1 MNSNPTPT
9 LTDSSAAEQSDFFAA
24 VQGDPSHGTTLR
36 GEKFS
41 PLESCLI
48 DELTALQRDV
58 SRMEQNV
65 SRFQGDMGSLR
76 EEFIALREQ
85 LLPLLSQQMRSLSAT
100 TANETV
106 RLTESIMDQA
116 EVNMR
121 QEAINKNMI
130 ARFNN
135 RLNGTKD
142 ALEPL
147 HSLMTGREIE
157 GVRTSF
163 SSATRCATTLIAAAR
178 RMAEILSELEQPRQ
192 AFVNDRRRELRTLY
206 GAGFLNLRI
215 VREED
220 DD

>member
-24 VQGDPSHGTTLR
+24 VQGDRSHGTTLR
-36 GEKFS
+36 GENTI
-41 PLESCLI
+41 LRGENTTLRGENTI
-48 DELTALQRDV
+48 LRDELTALRRDV
-58 SRMEQNV
+58 SRMEQAM

-76 EEFIALREQ
+76 EEFLASREQ
-85 LLPLLSQQMRSLSAT
+85 LLPLSQQMRSLSAT

-121 QEAINKNMI
+121 QEAI
-130 ARFNN
+130 
-135 RLNGTKD
+135 
-142 ALEPL
+142 
-147 HSLMTGREIE
+147 
-157 GVRTSF
+157 
-163 SSATRCATTLIAAAR
+163 LIAAAR
-178 RMAEILSELEQPRQ
+178 RMAEILSELGQPRQ
-192 AFVNDRRRELRTLY
+192 AFVNDRRRELRKLY
-206 GAGFLNLRI
+206 GAGFLHLRI

>member
-24 VQGDPSHGTTLR
+24 VQGDRSHGTTLR
-36 GEKFS
+36 GENTI
-41 PLESCLI
+41 LRGENTTLRGENTI
-48 DELTALQRDV
+48 LRDELTALRDELTALRRDV
-58 SRMEQNV
+58 SRMEQAM

-76 EEFIALREQ
+76 EEFLASREQ
-85 LLPLLSQQMRSLSAT
+85 LLPLSQQ
-100 TANETV
+100 NETV

-130 ARFNN
+130 ARLNN
-135 RLNGTKD
+135 RLNGTID

-157 GVRTSF
+157 GVRSR
-163 SSATRCATTLIAAAR
+163 AQLEALLPR
-178 RMAEILSELEQPRQ
+178 RMAEILSELGQPRQ
-192 AFVNDRRRELRTLY
+192 AFVNDRRRELRKLY
-206 GAGFLNLRI
+206 GAGFLHLRI

>member
-24 VQGDPSHGTTLR
+24 VQGDRSHGTTLR
-36 GEKFS
+36 GENTT
-41 PLESCLI
+41 LR
-48 DELTALQRDV
+48 DELTALRRDV
-58 SRMEQNV
+58 SRMEQAM
-65 SRFQGDMGSLR
+65 SRFEGDMGSLR
-76 EEFIALREQ
+76 EEFLASREQ
-85 LLPLLSQQMRSLSAT
+85 LLPLSQEMRSLSAT

-130 ARFNN
+130 ARLNN
-135 RLNGTKD
+135 RLNGTID

-157 GVRTSF
+157 GVRSR
-163 SSATRCATTLIAAAR
+163 AQLEALLPR
-178 RMAEILSELEQPRQ
+178 RMAEILSELGQPRQ
-192 AFVNDRRRELRTLY
+192 AFVNDRRRELRKLY
-206 GAGFLNLRI
+206 GAGFLHLRI